1 MDDETTE
8 KTRSS
13 YNRLASEYVRRIYD
27 ELQHKSLDRQL
38 LDDFA
43 ERVKGTVCD
52 LGCGP
57 GHVARYLWERGVQVC
72 GIDLSPGLVDQARRL
87 NPGIKFEQGNMYALD
102 TPDATWAGIIAF
114 YSIIHV
120 PSTDHPLVFSEMRRV
135 LQPDGIL
142 LLAFHVGEK
151 LIHFDELWGQ
161 AVSVDFHLFLSDEVT
176 DSLGSAGF
184 EVEKVVERDPYPEV
198 EAQTRRAYI
207 LAIKRGTRMVRSA

>member
-8 KTRSS
+8 KTRIS
-13 YNRLASEYVRRIYD
+13 YDRLAGEYVRRIYD
-27 ELQHKSLDRQL
+27 ELQHKPLDRQP
-38 LDDFA
+38 LDEFA
-43 ERVKGTVCD
+43 DRVKGTVCD

-102 TPDATWAGIIAF
+102 APDATWAGIIAF
-114 YSIIHV
+114 YSIIHH

-135 LQPDGIL
+135 LQSDGIL

-161 AVSVDFHLFLSDEVT
+161 AVSVDFHFFLSDEVT

-184 EVEKVVERDPYPEV
+184 EVKKIVERDPYPDV
-198 EAQTRRAYI
+198 EAQTRRAYV
-207 LAIKRGTRMVRSA
+207 LASKRRTG